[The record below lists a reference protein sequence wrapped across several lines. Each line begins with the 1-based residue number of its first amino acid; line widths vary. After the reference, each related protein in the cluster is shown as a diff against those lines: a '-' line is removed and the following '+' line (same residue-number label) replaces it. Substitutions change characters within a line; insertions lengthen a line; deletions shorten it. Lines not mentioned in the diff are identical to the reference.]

1 LFFHRILEIQLT
13 CKFIILYPWAN
24 QNIKLFFILCNF
36 IIKKTFIKTYKPY
49 IHFDYI
55 FFFLFFSFSF
65 FLFFL
70 HTQYTIQNT
79 NSKQIN
85 KNYMKITIKAPKQS
99 GIYRDS
105 LLHQQN
111 SVRQTSGTVW
121 TVVARLLH
129 APPWLAAREPAPL
142 LTMPENGRICQEF
155 LVSPYA
161 PDTHMS
167 EGGRS
172 PRRRT
177 RATTTIIIASP
188 TQKRTFLQSMPIMST
203 NVASP

>member
-1 LFFHRILEIQLT
+1 MFFHWILEIQLT

-36 IIKKTFIKTYKPY
+36 IIKKTSIKTYKPY

-55 FFFLFFSFSF
+55 FFFLFFSFS
-65 FLFFL
+65 FFL

-121 TVVARLLH
+121 TVTARLLH
-129 APPWLAAREPAPL
+129 APPWLAARGFTRRCWQCPKMGGSAKNSL
-142 LTMPENGRICQEF
+142 
-155 LVSPYA
+155 SPHMLQ
-161 PDTHMS
+161 THTWVRV
-167 EGGRS
+167 GD
-172 PRRRT
+172 RRDAAHVRQ
-177 RATTTIIIASP
+177 P
-188 TQKRTFLQSMPIMST
+188 P
-203 NVASP
+203 